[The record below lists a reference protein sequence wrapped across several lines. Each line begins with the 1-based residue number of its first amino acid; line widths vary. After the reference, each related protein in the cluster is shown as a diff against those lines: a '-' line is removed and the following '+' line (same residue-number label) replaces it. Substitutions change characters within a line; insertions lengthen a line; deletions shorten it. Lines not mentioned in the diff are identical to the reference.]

1 MSDLSNLRIKFNS
14 PHKEVEEFYNN
25 SLQLKYYHCEV
36 EFKSD
41 NLLLV
46 RIPKVQTIH
55 HGGVGTSAV
64 NGGVIS
70 YLFDLALGMTS
81 YLVKD
86 NHFVSSV
93 TSRINIHFKRPLF
106 AESVYAFAKIKEV
119 KKNLIYSNSWIESE
133 TGVIC
138 AKADGIL
145 FTKS

>member
-1 MSDLSNLRIKFNS
+1 MSDLSNLSIKFNS
-14 PHKEVEEFYNN
+14 PHKDVKEFYNN
-25 SLQLKYYHCEV
+25 SIQLKYYNCEV
-36 EFKSD
+36 EFISD

-46 RIPKVQTIH
+46 KIPTITSIH
-55 HGGVGTSAV
+55 QGGVGANAV

-81 YLVKD
+81 YLVKE
-86 NHFVSSV
+86 NQYVFSV
-93 TSRINIHFKRPLF
+93 TSRINIHFKKPLF

-138 AKADGIL
+138 AKADGVL
-145 FTKS
+145 FTK

>member
-1 MSDLSNLRIKFNS
+1 MSDLSNLNIKFNS
-14 PHKEVEEFYNN
+14 PHKDVEEFYNN
-25 SLQLKYYHCEV
+25 SLQLKYYNCEV
-36 EFKSD
+36 EFKSE

-55 HGGVGTSAV
+55 QGGVGANAV

-86 NHFVSSV
+86 NQFVSSV
-93 TSRINIHFKRPLF
+93 TSRINIHFKKPLF

-138 AKADGIL
+138 SIADGIL
-145 FTKS
+145 FTK

>member
-1 MSDLSNLRIKFNS
+1 MSDLSNLSIKFNS
-14 PHKEVEEFYNN
+14 PHKDVEEFYNN
-25 SLQLKYYHCEV
+25 SIQLKYYNCEV
-36 EFKSD
+36 EFISD

-46 RIPKVQTIH
+46 KIPTITSIH
-55 HGGVGTSAV
+55 QGGVGANAV

-81 YLVKD
+81 YLVKE
-86 NHFVSSV
+86 NQYVFSV
-93 TSRINIHFKRPLF
+93 TSRINIHFKKPLF

-138 AKADGIL
+138 AKADGVL
-145 FTKS
+145 FTK